1 MWHRGRFISLH
12 FQFLLPVF
20 ISLLVCIDILSGAD
34 IMDIIQAVKQRDS
47 QQFQRVQTIGT
58 DRSLV
63 SICTDRVYP
72 ISIIFP
78 EERKKL
84 QFLVP

>member
-1 MWHRGRFISLH
+1 
-12 FQFLLPVF
+12 
-20 ISLLVCIDILSGAD
+20 
-34 IMDIIQAVKQRDS
+34 MDIIQAVKQRDS